1 MKYVTIDTGLKGAMV
16 LVDFFEPV
24 DALTFKRMGQGID
37 SFEVAEK
44 LKEWKPDR
52 IYIEAI
58 SARPNQS
65 TKATFTQAL
74 VYGQTHSIAQL
85 HCEYLEYI
93 YPQTWTAFTKRL
105 SDQPNRPSKEIAA
118 ELAVRFFPE
127 FCQPYFTP
135 RSKKIHDGIADALCL
150 HIYVNR
156 DEYLSSLV

>member
-1 MKYVTIDTGLKGAMV
+1 MKYVTIDTGLKGAMI
-16 LVDFFEPV
+16 LFEFFEPI
-24 DALTFKRMGQGID
+24 DALTFERMGQGID
-37 SFEVAEK
+37 SFKVAAK
-44 LKEWKPDR
+44 LKEWQPDR

-65 TKATFTQAL
+65 AKATFTQAL

-85 HCEYLEYI
+85 HCDFLEYI
-93 YPQTWTAFTKRL
+93 YPQTWSAFTKRL
-105 SDQPNRPSKEIAA
+105 SHNPGKSKEIAA
-118 ELAVRFFPE
+118 ELAVKFFPD